1 MDGPLNYTF
10 QFSTVMD
17 RFPEL
22 LAGAAMTIR
31 LSAITMVFGL
41 LIGLTCAVG
50 KVYGPRP
57 VRWLVS
63 SYVEFIRNTPF
74 LIQLYFVF
82 FALPNFGLRLS
93 PDVSALIAMVINLGA
108 YSAEIVRAGVEAIPE
123 GQIEAGRALGLKR
136 LQIIRFLIVFP
147 ALKAVY
153 PALTSQ
159 FILVLLGSSIVSA
172 IAAEELTAVANT
184 INSQTFRSFEI
195 YTIVTMMYVAIV
207 FAFRAIFTSIY
218 RLTFARR
225 G

>member
-1 MDGPLNYTF
+1 LNYTF
-10 QFSTVMD
+10 QFGTVMD
-17 RFPEL
+17 RLPEL
-22 LAGAAMTIR
+22 LAGALLTIR
-31 LSAITMVFGL
+31 LSAFAMVFGL
-41 LIGLTCAVG
+41 AIGLASSIG

-63 SYVEFIRNTPF
+63 AYVEFIRNTPF

-82 FALPNFGLRLS
+82 FALPHLGVRLS
-93 PDVSALIAMVINLGA
+93 PNNSALLAMVINLGA
-108 YSAEIVRAGVEAIPE
+108 YSAEIVRAGVESIPH
-123 GQIEAGRALGLKR
+123 GQIEAGRALGLKPI
-136 LQIIRFLIVFP
+136 QIVRFLILFP

-172 IAAEELTAVANT
+172 IAADELTAVANT

-195 YTIVTMMYVAIV
+195 YTVVTLMYVVIV
-207 FAFRAIFTSIY
+207 FGFRAVFTSIY
-218 RLTFARR
+218 ALAFARR

>member
-1 MDGPLNYTF
+1 MDSPLNYTF
-10 QFSTVMD
+10 QFGTVMD

-31 LSAITMVFGL
+31 LSAVTMVFGL
-41 LIGLTCAVG
+41 LIGLICSIG

-93 PDVSALIAMVINLGA
+93 PDASAVIAMVVNLGA

-123 GQIEAGRALGLKR
+123 GQIEAGRALGLRR

-195 YTIVTMMYVAIV
+195 YTVVTIMYVAIV

-218 RLTFARR
+218 AFTFARR

>member
-93 PDVSALIAMVINLGA
+93 PDASALIAMVINLGA

-195 YTIVTMMYVAIV
+195 YTIVTIMYVAIV

-218 RLTFARR
+218 TFAFARR

>member
-1 MDGPLNYTF
+1 
-10 QFSTVMD
+10 
-17 RFPEL
+17 
-22 LAGAAMTIR
+22 MTIR
-31 LSAITMVFGL
+31 LSAVTMVFGL
-41 LIGLTCAVG
+41 LIGLICAVG
-50 KVYGPRP
+50 KVYGPWP

-74 LIQLYFVF
+74 LIQLYFVY

-93 PDVSALIAMVINLGA
+93 PDTSAVIAMVVNLGA
-108 YSAEIVRAGVEAIPE
+108 YSAEIVRAGVEAVPE

-136 LQIIRFLIVFP
+136 FQIIRFLVVFP

-184 INSQTFRSFEI
+184 LNSQTFRSFEI
-195 YTIVTMMYVAIV
+195 YTIVTIMYVAIV
-207 FAFRAIFTSIY
+207 FAFRAVFTSIY
-218 RLTFARR
+218 ALTFARR